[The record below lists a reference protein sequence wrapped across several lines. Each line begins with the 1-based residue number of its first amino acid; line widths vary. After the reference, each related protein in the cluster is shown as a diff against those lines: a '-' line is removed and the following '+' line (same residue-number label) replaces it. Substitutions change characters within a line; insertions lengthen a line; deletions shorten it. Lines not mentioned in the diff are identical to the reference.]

1 MGFNEMKFVYLKLMD
16 DYEKEVRETI
26 YENKHLPKDELEDL
40 LKNKYKNFDIIL
52 HGNYLEI
59 KGDK

>member
-16 DYEKEVRETI
+16 DYKKEVRETI

-52 HGNYLEI
+52 YDNYLEI